1 MLQFSI
7 IVELYAPFC
16 YNEFKVKEGINMKKS
31 YFTFAVLALLV
42 CIGCAKDPRQDVIGH
57 WVSADQRD
65 SISFDDR
72 DTVVVNEKYIGDYS
86 IYDEGKMAINVDTA
100 TFDDVYDISMSASYV
115 VKDGILQI
123 TDNENYEVY
132 LFYSEN
138 QISKLKNEE
147 YQLIYRGEPSVDYM
161 ALPISYPED
170 DWDLHLDGT
179 DLEGVADRDMLIRE
193 SVIAFEIAEEEI
205 MPLYFNSM
213 IDGENL
219 FTYSCKC
226 ASWIWD
232 KVGYEVEVK
241 CSIKPEMNCTYVID
255 PNSRTIYVLDENGV
269 VSVWSGTLKGNSILE
284 YI

>member
-1 MLQFSI
+1 
-7 IVELYAPFC
+7 
-16 YNEFKVKEGINMKKS
+16 MKKL
-31 YFTFAVLALLV
+31 YFVFAVLLLLT
-42 CIGCAKDPRQDVIGH
+42 CIGCAKDPRQEVIGY

-72 DTVVVNEKYIGDYS
+72 TTVVVNEKYIGDYS
-86 IYDEGKMAINVDTA
+86 IFDEGKMAINVDTA
-100 TFDDVYDISMSASYV
+100 TFDDVYDISMSASYNV
-115 VKDGILQI
+115 QDGILQI
-123 TDNENYEVY
+123 TDNENLEIY

-138 QISKLKNEE
+138 QVSKLKNEE

-161 ALPISYPED
+161 ALPISYPEY

-193 SVIAFEIAEEEI
+193 SAIALAIAEEEI
-205 MPLYFNSM
+205 IPLYFNSM
-213 IDGENL
+213 IDGENS

-226 ASWIWD
+226 ASWLWD
-232 KVGYEVEVK
+232 KVCYEVEVK

-255 PNSRTIYVLDENGV
+255 PNSRVIYVLDESGF

>member
-1 MLQFSI
+1 MQFCI
-7 IVELYAPFC
+7 IVELCTPFC
-16 YNEFKVKEGINMKKS
+16 YNEFKVKEGVKMKKS
-31 YFTFAVLALLV
+31 YFTFAVLTLLI

-57 WVSADQRD
+57 WVSADLQD

-72 DTVVVNEKYIGDYS
+72 NTVVVNEKYIGDYS

-179 DLEGVADRDMLIRE
+179 DLAGAADRDMLIRE
-193 SVIAFEIAEEEI
+193 SVIALSIAEEEI
-205 MPLYFNSM
+205 MPLYFNGM
-213 IDGENL
+213 IDGENS

-226 ASWIWD
+226 ASWLCD
-232 KVGYEVEVK
+232 KVCYEIEVK
-241 CSIKPEMNCTYVID
+241 CSAKPEMNCTYVID
-255 PNSRTIYVLDENGV
+255 PNSRTIYVLDENGF